1 MKLKFI
7 LLLFS
12 GIIFLLS
19 PVVESAGEHTGW
31 MVVSRRT
38 SGQSDLWAM
47 AAGGRPSA
55 WQRLT
60 NTPTDERWPAWH
72 PEGHT
77 LAYAA
82 RRHQNWD
89 IYTLDLR
96 TGKEERLT
104 SNAHFDGWPAWSPDG
119 KRLAFA
125 SSREGNLDLF
135 LFDLRTKKET
145 NLTPELLSQE
155 FEPQWIDNEQLIF
168 VSTQNYL
175 SHDIFRLRVEAAR
188 IIPITKTAQ
197 RSERQPIPLADKGEF
212 LVLTKEGSR
221 RDIAWQPLSPSSKEI
236 SPLFSWNGSAFSF
249 ALSPDHKTVVWLE
262 EHLSGDMLY
271 QRRLDGGEVRLISGP
286 TAHLNDLAWGMP
298 QRRWLQKLLEP
309 PAKEPPAKATELFAS
324 QLVEIND
331 LQTIKPSLNKHALPV
346 FQAIRARILTELG
359 NDFLGTV
366 SEAARPIGFNSSQSD
381 YLSWHKAGRAI
392 DTLLGLG
399 WHGDYELM
407 ELVREE
413 SHGNIYWRM
422 WLRCPVQDGSCGEPL
437 TEAPWN
443 FSPEAGWGAEEGLG
457 GRPKLFQ
464 SGYYVDF
471 TRIAE
476 DEGWERIA
484 SYQLAEFNWRT
495 NYVALEFWHY
505 EYTTGLHWYDAIR
518 ELYPPD
524 VLNKWF
530 NWPELVKQDIPRWRL
545 RIKGIPLPPE
555 IRHAPAEIV
564 MP

>member
-1 MKLKFI
+1 MKLKLI

-19 PVVESAGEHTGW
+19 PVVESAGEETGW
-31 MVVSRRT
+31 LLASRRT

-47 AAGGRPSA
+47 PAEGGA

-82 RRHQNWD
+82 RRNKNWD

-96 TGKEERLT
+96 TGNEERLT

-119 KRLAFA
+119 RQLAFA

-135 LFDLRTKKET
+135 LFDLRTKEET
-145 NLTPELLSQE
+145 NLTLDLLSQE
-155 FEPQWIDNEQLIF
+155 FEPQWIDNEQLLF
-168 VSTQNYL
+168 VSTQDDL
-175 SHDIFRLRVEAAR
+175 SHDIYRLWLSDRR
-188 IIPITKTAQ
+188 LNPITKTAQ
-197 RSERQPIPLADKGEF
+197 RSERQPIPLTDEGEF
-212 LVLTKEGSR
+212 LVLRKEEGR
-221 RDIAWQPLSPSSKEI
+221 GEIAHQRLNLFSHELS
-236 SPLFSWNGSAFSF
+236 SPFSWNGTAFSF
-249 ALSPDHKTVVWLE
+249 ALSPDQQTIAWLE

-271 QRRLDGGEVRLISGP
+271 QRRLDGGKVSLISGP
-286 TAHLNDLAWGMP
+286 FTHLNDLAWGMP
-298 QRRWLQKLLEP
+298 NERWLQRLLEP
-309 PAKEPPAKATELFAS
+309 PAKEAPAKATELFAS

-331 LQTIKPSLNKHALPV
+331 LQTIKPSLNKHAFPA
-346 FQAIRARILTELG
+346 FQAIRARTLSELG
-359 NDFLGTV
+359 NDFLGTL
-366 SEAARPIGFNSSQSD
+366 SEAARPVGFQSSQSD

-399 WHGDYELM
+399 WREGYELM
-407 ELVREE
+407 ELVPEE
-413 SHGNIYWRM
+413 SHGHLYWRM

-443 FSPEAGWGAEEGLG
+443 FSPEAGWGNPNGQG
-457 GRPKLFQ
+457 GKPKPFQ
-464 SGYYVDF
+464 RGYYVDF

-484 SYQLAEFNWRT
+484 SYRLPEFNWRT

-505 EYTTGLHWYDAIR
+505 EYTQGLHWYDAIR
-518 ELYPPD
+518 EVYPPEE
-524 VLNKWF
+524 LNKWF